1 MPARTRGGMDLVRL
15 LHEALAPLLE
25 PRHHAAPLEADIQH
39 ADQRVEA
46 VLVAPERLHLVEEL
60 DAASAGGRS
69 VELGLGRMGGDRRGV
84 EADPGQEPAEAA
96 LAA

>member
-25 PRHHAAPLEADIQH
+25 PRHHPAQLDADVEA
-39 ADQRVEA
+39 ADQGVEA

-60 DAASAGGRS
+60 GAPGPGG
-69 VELGLGRMGGDRRGV
+69 
-84 EADPGQEPAEAA
+84 
-96 LAA
+96 